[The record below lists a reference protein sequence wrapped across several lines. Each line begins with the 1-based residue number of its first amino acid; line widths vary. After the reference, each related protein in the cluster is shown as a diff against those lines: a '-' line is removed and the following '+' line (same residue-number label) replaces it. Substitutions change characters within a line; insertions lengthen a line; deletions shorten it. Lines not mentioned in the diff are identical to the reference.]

1 MGCIYSSFSP
11 EPLKIYTANVFSMY
25 EISHMLRNKR
35 GSVIKV
41 SFPHAPSPPSCP
53 PPDTL
58 PSSHPVQPARDSRER
73 RQAGRRWAA
82 SCRGQRP
89 GTADFL
95 SSVRRVQLQ
104 IAHSEGAIIAE
115 GNRIGLRHYPAQKGL
130 ALLLSWTSP
139 RLQQNNVNLW
149 RTQGGLE
156 RARGAVV
163 TQVIHLS

>member
-1 MGCIYSSFSP
+1 MYLEEKNTCVEKCCWIFAATGLLIGAKKN
-11 EPLKIYTANVFSMY
+11 PL
-25 EISHMLRNKR
+25 
-35 GSVIKV
+35 
-41 SFPHAPSPPSCP
+41 
-53 PPDTL
+53 
-58 PSSHPVQPARDSRER
+58 
-73 RQAGRRWAA
+73 
-82 SCRGQRP
+82 
-89 GTADFL
+89 
-95 SSVRRVQLQ
+95 

-115 GNRIGLRHYPAQKGL
+115 GNRIGLCHYPAQKGL